1 MRAAEPAPDTRAVTF
16 AALVVKNLLR
26 QRVRTALTT
35 LGIAVGITT
44 VVGLG
49 VLTEGFNRTAEEIMS
64 RGGADFM
71 VAQKGAADL
80 SFSTLPSGDVRRI
93 AARPDVDRVIGGL
106 INVSQVRGT
115 PYFPLTGVPAGQ
127 LPLMV
132 TDLRAG
138 RLPTRPGAAE
148 LVLGEDAARSFGVR
162 VGDRLTVGRVGF
174 RVVGIYRS
182 SAQWDAGGG
191 YAPLA
196 AVQRA
201 AGKPGMVSVAYVR
214 VTPGRNP
221 AAVARAVERDNGTL
235 TTISSVS
242 EYGKVDQG
250 FEILDA
256 VQLAISLL
264 AVGIGAI
271 GVMNTMVMSVFERT
285 REIGILRAVGW
296 SRRRVML
303 MVLGEGVLLCLLAAL
318 VGVALGT
325 LAGKLVTDL
334 PQIKNLIQPTYAAS
348 VYVRAVAIGLLVGLI
363 GAAYPALRATRLTP
377 MEALRHE

>member
-1 MRAAEPAPDTRAVTF
+1 VTF
-16 AALVVKNLLR
+16 ASLVVKNLLR
-26 QRVRTALTT
+26 QRVRTALTA

-49 VLTEGFNRTAEEIMS
+49 VLTEGFSRTASEVIN
-64 RGGADFM
+64 RGGASFM
-71 VAQKGAADL
+71 VVQKGAADL

-93 AARPDVDRVIGGL
+93 AARPDVARAIGGL
-106 INVSQVRGT
+106 INVSQVGDT
-115 PYFPLTGVPAGQ
+115 PYFPLTGVRPPQ

-138 RLPTRPGAAE
+138 RLPTGPNAAE
-148 LVLGEDAARSFGVR
+148 LVLGEDAASGFGVG
-162 VGDRLTVGRVGF
+162 VGDSLRVGRVDF

-182 SAQWDAGGG
+182 RAQWDSGGG

-196 AVQRA
+196 AVQRV
-201 AGKPGMVSVAYVR
+201 AGKPGMVSVIYVR
-214 VTPGRNP
+214 AASGHAP
-221 AAVARAVERDNGTL
+221 AAVAAAIERDLETVS
-235 TTISSVS
+235 TIASVS

-303 MVLGEGVLLCLLAAL
+303 TVLAEGVVLCLLAAV

-334 PQIKNLIQPTYAAS
+334 PQIRNLIQPTYSPAI
-348 VYVRAVAIGLLVGLI
+348 YVRAVAIGLLVGLI